1 MNNETRFVLAYELG
15 SIFYN
20 RSQMIARHVMNIHMN
35 RGGDESG
42 DVGELSLEKMKRYI
56 AYCKG

>member
-1 MNNETRFVLAYELG
+1 
-15 SIFYN
+15 
-20 RSQMIARHVMNIHMN
+20 MIARHIMSIHMN